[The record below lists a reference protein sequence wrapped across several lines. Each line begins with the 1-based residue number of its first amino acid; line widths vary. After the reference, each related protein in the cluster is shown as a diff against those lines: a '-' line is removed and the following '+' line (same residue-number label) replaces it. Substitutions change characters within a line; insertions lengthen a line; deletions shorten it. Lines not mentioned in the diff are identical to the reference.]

1 MGRNSGYV
9 SSIRIKSSSSFLRL
23 LYLRRSS
30 LQAQICP
37 RTTFASEA
45 TGTCWPRT
53 SRIAVSFTKL
63 LTRVA
68 KSLLPPPVI
77 DSKTSEAVMVC
88 LNITFTDDSVCLVP
102 ERDGV
107 NSRGQPPP
115 EDCKT
120 FPTLKGSH
128 CTKQGFSVSD
138 LVRRDCDP
146 FRVGLEP

>member
-1 MGRNSGYV
+1 
-9 SSIRIKSSSSFLRL
+9 
-23 LYLRRSS
+23 
-30 LQAQICP
+30 
-37 RTTFASEA
+37 
-45 TGTCWPRT
+45 
-53 SRIAVSFTKL
+53 
-63 LTRVA
+63 
-68 KSLLPPPVI
+68 
-77 DSKTSEAVMVC
+77 MVC
-88 LNITFTDDSVCLVP
+88 LKITFTDDSVCLVP

-146 FRVGLEP
+146 FRVCRNNRFKGFAEKFVTHI